1 MMILTGYNEQNA
13 SENYFLILFLVK
25 KALMNSF
32 YKCFTQTEASKRLI
46 KHLKASILINFEHI
60 IINLKKHGIFRLK
73 QQPGYNEPRL

>member
-1 MMILTGYNEQNA
+1 
-13 SENYFLILFLVK
+13 
-25 KALMNSF
+25 MNSF

-60 IINLKKHGIFRLK
+60 IFNLKKHGIFRLK